1 VEESK
6 ICFQFA
12 DSGRCRFGD
21 KCRFEHVGTPPKKP
35 KTKKKSHRVRR
46 DAERDSTNHIA
57 AFFDMYPTYPYDP
70 AASFV
75 DEFNKLNAFFGWP
88 KFPAE
93 CDERDL
99 ARNRMRDA
107 MVKQFNN
114 VYGTDVDDLVAWQ
127 NLCRAL
133 EVDPIPSKMRKC
145 RTAVM
150 STHVN
155 ICDLVDAPLLGKPKL
170 FPTEGELAE
179 YSRSTGKIFPRSN
192 IHAGS
197 LLRFLLRHIFN

>member
-1 VEESK
+1 
-6 ICFQFA
+6 
-12 DSGRCRFGD
+12 
-21 KCRFEHVGTPPKKP
+21 
-35 KTKKKSHRVRR
+35 
-46 DAERDSTNHIA
+46 
-57 AFFDMYPTYPYDP
+57 MYPTYPYDP
-70 AASFV
+70 AASFM
-75 DEFNKLNAFFGWP
+75 DEFNKLNTFFGWP
-88 KFPAE
+88 RHPAE
-93 CDERDL
+93 CSERDL

-145 RTAVM
+145 RTVRVPSECAHSCGLRLTTGLQAVM

-170 FPTEGELAE
+170 FPTEAALAE
-179 YSRSTGKIFPRSN
+179 YSKGTGKIFPRSN
-192 IHAGS
+192 IYAGS
-197 LLRFLLRHIFN
+197 LLRFLLRRIFHSFTEGN